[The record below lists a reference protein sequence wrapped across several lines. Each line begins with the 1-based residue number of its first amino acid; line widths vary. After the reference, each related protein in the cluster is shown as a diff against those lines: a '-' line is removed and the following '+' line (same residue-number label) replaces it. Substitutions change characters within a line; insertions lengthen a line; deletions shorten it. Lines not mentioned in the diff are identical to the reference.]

1 MALNIPRFIEL
12 FIQKCF
18 NKNMTKYK
26 IVGIINLFFGISLFL
41 MSIFFLLSVFPKLS
55 QMYADFN
62 VSSQL
67 NLMSGYIVVLLIFI
81 IAIMNLFLGAK
92 GLTVSKEKEKY
103 FKYGI
108 ISIVTTFFLMG
119 ILVAILN
126 FSIISPVYN
135 LTPQF

>member
-1 MALNIPRFIEL
+1 
-12 FIQKCF
+12 
-18 NKNMTKYK
+18 MTKYK